1 MSDPVER
8 SRLQISLS
16 PKLREWLEEQAEL
29 RGQPLA
35 SVATHLLADVMIQD
49 KRQTSY
55 RHDPTDPTD

>member
-1 MSDPVER
+1 MSDPTER

-35 SVATHLLADVMIQD
+35 SVATHLLADVMIHD
-49 KRQTSY
+49 KRQIY
-55 RHDPTDPTD
+55 RDDKTTD